1 MWQSGRLLVGVLW
14 VGALWAIGFMV
25 APTLFS
31 TLADRSLAGS
41 IAGSLFRIV
50 AWLSVG
56 CAIAI
61 WILQAGA
68 ERRLHLPTSKA
79 VRYLILAMLACT
91 VLGYFCL
98 QPFMG
103 SLREILASTQDAV
116 QLAEAKQRFG
126 MLHGISTV
134 FYVIQ
139 SLLGAALI
147 LKLR

>member
-1 MWQSGRLLVGVLW
+1 MWQSGRLLVAVLW
-14 VGALWAIGFMV
+14 VGALWAVGFIV
-25 APTLFS
+25 APTLFA

-50 AWLSVG
+50 AWLSVA
-56 CAIAI
+56 CACVI
-61 WILQAGA
+61 WLLQATV
-68 ERRLHLPTSKA
+68 ERRLHLPASKA
-79 VRYLILAMLACT
+79 VRYLLVGMLACT

-98 QPFMG
+98 QPFIG
-103 SLREILASTQDAV
+103 ALREVLATAQDAA

-134 FYVIQ
+134 FYVMQ
-139 SLLGAALI
+139 SLLGAALV